1 MQAKPP
7 SALGSSTKGRAESD
21 SEYASLA
28 KRLEKANGKTDS
40 ASVSERTTVLK
51 QMADILAS
59 RRTTDRFQCYL
70 PVNVVAGNAKG
81 TGVLTN
87 IGSGGGFL
95 KTTVALEKFAGL
107 HIEVKQAGRLPV
119 GMGLKGQV
127 RWVKANEGAG
137 IAFHELAGTEHEAIK
152 KLLGELVREQP
163 PLT

>member
-1 MQAKPP
+1 MQAKPQ
-7 SALGSSTKGRAESD
+7 SAVGSSTLSKTESD
-21 SEYASLA
+21 GEYAALA

-40 ASVSERTTVLK
+40 ASVTERTTVLK
-51 QMADILAS
+51 QMAEILAA

-70 PVNVVAGNAKG
+70 PVNLVLGAAKG

-95 KTTVALEKFAGL
+95 KTSFVLSKFAAL
-107 HIEVKQAGRLPV
+107 QIEVKQAGRLP
-119 GMGLKGQV
+119 MGLSLKGQV
-127 RWVKANEGAG
+127 RWVKAKEGAG
-137 IAFHELAGTEHEAIK
+137 IAFQELGAAEQEAIK